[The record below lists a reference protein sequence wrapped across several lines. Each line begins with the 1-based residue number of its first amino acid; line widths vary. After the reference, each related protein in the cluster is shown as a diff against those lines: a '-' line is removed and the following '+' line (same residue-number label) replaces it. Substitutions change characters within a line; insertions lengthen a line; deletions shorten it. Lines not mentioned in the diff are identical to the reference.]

1 MRAASFVTLVF
12 AATLAGTLT
21 APASAEMNLTASEAS
36 ALSAVIVVAS
46 PFILS
51 HQGGKKLSQAASG
64 GLEGQKRWRVAAL
77 RPQGDKTAVAL
88 RSEDQTMQIDTMVAT
103 KTARSQ
109 GLKVDDELGIEPI
122 GRSGYTLKKGATTI
136 GVMTPPDSGLLHS
149 KARG

>member
-1 MRAASFVTLVF
+1 MRAASFVTLVL
-12 AATLAGTLT
+12 AAAMA

-36 ALSAVIVVAS
+36 ALSTVIVVAS

-51 HQGGKKLSQAASG
+51 HAGGKKLSQAVSG
-64 GLEGQKRWRVAAL
+64 ELESRKRWRVATL

-103 KTARSQ
+103 RTARSQ
-109 GLKVDDELGIEPI
+109 ALKVDDELGIEAI
-122 GRSGYTLKKGATTI
+122 GKSGYTLKKGATTI

-149 KARG
+149 TARG